1 MPLRLCCRDVYHWKY
16 YYFSR
21 NQPNP
26 LHWEQFQ
33 AFPLTSGF
41 IRKQSFICS
50 QTNNFCFP
58 DFPSM
63 LVIYF
68 WILTASCS
76 LLWFLLKSLSCC
88 QPLETF
94 LDLYVFTPLRLPTME
109 PRYNEGEG
117 TGKICSLYRGFV
129 ISRFFFIYYFYYY
142 WGKENNLLYQG
153 LR

>member
-1 MPLRLCCRDVYHWKY
+1 MPLRLCCRDVYHWKYY

-109 PRYNEGEG
+109 PRYNEGRRDWQN
-117 TGKICSLYRGFV
+117 LFA
-129 ISRFFFIYYFYYY
+129 ISRFCYIKVLFHILF
-142 WGKENNLLYQG
+142 LLL